1 MGNFFFAAL
10 CLCARLNLYKFGI
23 KKNTDPINV
32 INKILV
38 LNFLEYRKIQFI
50 GQQKIIKIYL
60 QFIQSGILYKA
71 VHDDQINIRTGMIIA
86 FGREP

>member
-1 MGNFFFAAL
+1 MIFFFVSL
-10 CLCARLNLYKFGI
+10 CEAKFSV
-23 KKNTDPINV
+23 KKEYRPINV

-50 GQQKIIKIYL
+50 GQQKIIKIYF

-71 VHDDQINIRTGMIIA
+71 VHDDQINIRTGMIISFA
-86 FGREP
+86 REP